1 MKRNEL
7 VSIIMPTYNCGHF
20 IKRAIDAVL
29 SQSYSNWELIIID
42 NSSTD
47 NTEQIIQ
54 DYDEARIKYKKVNNN
69 GVIAYSRN
77 KGIEISQGK
86 WIAFLDADD
95 WWSSD
100 KLRFSVEA
108 LQNGNDFVYHDL
120 YKKFQKKNFCSL
132 FKSKIKTKQLRRPSH
147 QFLLENGN
155 VIPNSSVVLN
165 ADIIR
170 KIKGISEDISLI
182 TAEDYDCW
190 LRFALESEKFI
201 RISGCHGFYWI
212 GENNTSSP
220 KKTIKSLLFIIKNHY
235 GDLHDK
241 PIPPFINLSNILFAI
256 IKSFKITKEYS
267 EAKIYIKLIKDFPL
281 KPLLRLKLILLN
293 IYVKFTHK
301 Q

>member
-1 MKRNEL
+1 
-7 VSIIMPTYNCGHF
+7 MPTYNCGHF

>member
-1 MKRNEL
+1 MKSNEL

-20 IKRAIDAVL
+20 IIRAIDAVL

-42 NSSTD
+42 NRSTD

-54 DYDEARIKYKKVNNN
+54 DYEETRIKYKKVNNN

-100 KLRFSVEA
+100 KLRLSVEA

-120 YKKFQKKNFCSL
+120 YKKFQKKNLFNL
-132 FKSKIKTKQLRRPSH
+132 FKSKIKTKQLRHPSH

-165 ADIIR
+165 ADILR
-170 KIKGISEDISLI
+170 KIKGISEDPSLI
-182 TAEDYDCW
+182 TAEDYVAG
-190 LRFALESEKFI
+190 L
-201 RISGCHGFYWI
+201 
-212 GENNTSSP
+212 
-220 KKTIKSLLFIIKNHY
+220 
-235 GDLHDK
+235 DLHLKVKNLYAFLDAMV
-241 PIPPFINLSNILFAI
+241 FIG
-256 IKSFKITKEYS
+256 
-267 EAKIYIKLIKDFPL
+267 
-281 KPLLRLKLILLN
+281 
-293 IYVKFTHK
+293 
-301 Q
+301 